1 MKEKLQRLGQALMQP
16 VAVMPLAALL
26 LGIGYFI
33 DPVDWGA
40 GSPISAF
47 FISAGGAVLDNLGI
61 LFAVGIAFGIAKEN
75 HGASALAGLVAFLTL
90 TKMLSTGTV
99 AQLKS
104 LDVETWTASDPFR
117 VAAFDAINNK
127 NVLIGIISGVLG
139 GKAYDRFHSTK
150 LPDFLAFFSGRRL
163 VPIMA
168 SLYAL
173 IASII
178 LIFLWPFIYAGLV
191 KFGTTLTGMGALGA
205 GLYGFFNRLL
215 IPTGL
220 HHALNQVFWFGLADI
235 NDIPNFLNNV
245 QESITATYHP
255 GMYQAGFFPIMMFG
269 LPGAALA
276 MAQKA
281 DDKNKKTIK
290 ALMIAG
296 ALASFLT
303 GVTEPLEF
311 AFMFAAPQLY
321 FVHALLTG
329 ISVFL
334 AAQLKAYA
342 GFGFSAGL
350 IDFFLSSKNPMR
362 SNMITLIIMG
372 LVFFAIYYF
381 LFKVLIEKWDIATP
395 GRSSKAQNSE
405 NKARV
410 IETEDKGRVS
420 TSDKTADQEAK
431 EQQATVKGSYA
442 DTAKVILQGLGGAEN
457 VDTTSYCTTRLR
469 LTVNDPAKVN
479 DDKIKEAGI
488 AGIMKPGPKAVQ
500 VIIGPQVQAVYDE
513 FVKLLGK

>member
-1 MKEKLQRLGQALMQP
+1 MKEKLQRLGQSLMQP

-26 LGIGYFI
+26 LGLGYLI
-33 DPVDWGA
+33 DPDGWGA
-40 GSPISAF
+40 SSPIAAF
-47 FISAGGAVLDNLGI
+47 LISAGGAILDNLGI
-61 LFAVGIAFGIAKEN
+61 IFAVGVAFGIAKEN

-90 TKMLSTGTV
+90 SKLLSTGTV
-99 AQLKS
+99 AQLNS
-104 LDVETWTASDPFR
+104 LDVEAWKASEPFK

-127 NVLIGIISGVLG
+127 NVLIGILSGLLG

-168 SLYAL
+168 SIYAL
-173 IASII
+173 IASVI
-178 LIFLWPFIYAGLV
+178 LLFLWPMIYAGLAT
-191 KFGTTLTGMGALGA
+191 FGEFLLGLGPVGA
-205 GLYGFFNRLL
+205 GIYGFANRLL

-220 HHALNQVFWFGLADI
+220 HHALNQVFWFDLVGV
-235 NDIPNFLNNV
+235 NDIPNFLNNA
-245 QESITATYHP
+245 QEAIKETYHP

-276 MAQKA
+276 MAKSA
-281 DDKNKKTIK
+281 DEENKKNIK

-350 IDFFLSSKNPMR
+350 IDFFLSSQNPMR
-362 SNMITLIIMG
+362 NNMLILVIMG
-372 LVFFAIYYF
+372 LVFFVIYYF
-381 LFKVLIEKWDIATP
+381 LFKTLIEKWDIATP
-395 GRSSKAQNSE
+395 GRSSKAQDS
-405 NKARV
+405 
-410 IETEDKGRVS
+410 GRVS
-420 TSDKTADQEAK
+420 SDDKSADQEAK

-442 DTAKVILQGLGGAEN
+442 DTARTILQGLGGAEN
-457 VDTTSYCTTRLR
+457 IDTTSYCTTRLR

-479 DDKIKEAGI
+479 DDKIKEAGV

-513 FVKLLGK
+513 FVKLLDK

>member
-40 GSPISAF
+40 GSPIAAF

-104 LDVETWTASDPFR
+104 LDVETWIASDPFW

-168 SLYAL
+168 SIYAL

-276 MAQKA
+276 IAQRA
-281 DDKNKKTIK
+281 DDKNKKTTK

-303 GVTEPLEF
+303 G
-311 AFMFAAPQLY
+311 
-321 FVHALLTG
+321 
-329 ISVFL
+329 
-334 AAQLKAYA
+334 
-342 GFGFSAGL
+342 
-350 IDFFLSSKNPMR
+350 
-362 SNMITLIIMG
+362 
-372 LVFFAIYYF
+372 
-381 LFKVLIEKWDIATP
+381 
-395 GRSSKAQNSE
+395 
-405 NKARV
+405 
-410 IETEDKGRVS
+410 ET
-420 TSDKTADQEAK
+420 
-431 EQQATVKGSYA
+431 
-442 DTAKVILQGLGGAEN
+442 
-457 VDTTSYCTTRLR
+457 
-469 LTVNDPAKVN
+469 
-479 DDKIKEAGI
+479 
-488 AGIMKPGPKAVQ
+488 
-500 VIIGPQVQAVYDE
+500 
-513 FVKLLGK
+513 

>member
-40 GSPISAF
+40 GSPIAAF

-276 MAQKA
+276 IAQRA
-281 DDKNKKTIK
+281 DESNKKTTK

-311 AFMFAAPQLY
+311 AFMFVAPQLY

-350 IDFFLSSKNPMR
+350 IDLLLSAKNPMAQK
-362 SNMITLIIMG
+362 IWILLVMG

-381 LFKVLIEKWDIATP
+381 LFRTLIEKWDVATP
-395 GRSSKAQNSE
+395 GRSSKSQNS
-405 NKARV
+405 
-410 IETEDKGRVS
+410 GQVS
-420 TSDKTADQEAK
+420 SDDKTAGQEAK

-457 VDTTSYCTTRLR
+457 IDTTSYCTTRLR

-479 DDKIKEAGI
+479 DDKIKEAGV

>member
-1 MKEKLQRLGQALMQP
+1 MKEKLQRLGQSLMQP

-26 LGIGYFI
+26 LGLGYLI

-40 GSPISAF
+40 GSPIAAF
-47 FISAGGAVLDNLGI
+47 LISAGGAILDNLGI
-61 LFAVGIAFGIAKEN
+61 LFAVGVAFGIAKEN

-90 TKMLSTGTV
+90 SKMLSPGTV
-99 AQLKS
+99 AMLRG
-104 LDVETWTASDPFR
+104 LDMEAWQASDPFQFS
-117 VAAFDAINNK
+117 AFGKIGNG
-127 NVLIGIISGVLG
+127 NVLIGILSGVLG
-139 GKAYDRFHSTK
+139 GKAYDRFHQTR

-173 IASII
+173 IASVI
-178 LIFLWPFIYAGLV
+178 LMFLWPVIYSALATFGEFLLGLGPV
-191 KFGTTLTGMGALGA
+191 GA
-205 GLYGFFNRLL
+205 GIYGFANRLL

-220 HHALNQVFWFGLADI
+220 HHALNQVFWFDLVGV
-235 NDIPNFLNNV
+235 NDIPNFLNNA
-245 QESITATYHP
+245 QDTITATYHP

-276 MAQKA
+276 IAQRA
-281 DDKNKKTIK
+281 DESNKKTIK

-321 FVHALLTG
+321 LVHALLTG

-362 SNMITLIIMG
+362 SNMLTIIIMG

-395 GRSSKAQNSE
+395 GRSSKSQNS
-405 NKARV
+405 
-410 IETEDKGRVS
+410 GQVS
-420 TSDKTADQEAK
+420 SDDKTADQEAK

-457 VDTTSYCTTRLR
+457 IDTTSYCTTRLR
-469 LTVNDPAKVN
+469 LTVNEPAKVN
-479 DDKIKEAGI
+479 DDKIKEAGV

>member
-1 MKEKLQRLGQALMQP
+1 MKEKLQRLGQSLMQP
-16 VAVMPLAALL
+16 VTVMPLAALL
-26 LGIGYFI
+26 LGLGYLI
-33 DPVDWGA
+33 DPDGWGA
-40 GSPISAF
+40 SSPIAAF
-47 FISAGGAVLDNLGI
+47 LISAGGAILDNLGI
-61 LFAVGIAFGIAKEN
+61 IFAVGVAFGIAKEN

-90 TKMLSTGTV
+90 SKLLSTGTV
-99 AQLKS
+99 AQLNS
-104 LDVETWTASDPFR
+104 LDVEAWKASDPFK

-127 NVLIGIISGVLG
+127 NVLIGILSGLLG

-168 SLYAL
+168 SVYAL
-173 IASII
+173 IASVI
-178 LIFLWPFIYAGLV
+178 LLFLWPMIYAGLAT
-191 KFGTTLTGMGALGA
+191 FGEFLLGLGPVGA
-205 GLYGFFNRLL
+205 GIYGFANRLL

-220 HHALNQVFWFGLADI
+220 HHALNQVFWFDLVGV
-235 NDIPNFLNNV
+235 NDIANFLNNA
-245 QESITATYHP
+245 QEAITKTYHP

-276 MAQKA
+276 MAKSA
-281 DDKNKKTIK
+281 DEKNKKNIK

-350 IDFFLSSKNPMR
+350 IDFFLSSQNPMR
-362 SNMITLIIMG
+362 NNMIILVIMG
-372 LVFFAIYYF
+372 LVFFVIYYF
-381 LFKVLIEKWDIATP
+381 LFKTLIEKWDIATP
-395 GRSSKAQNSE
+395 GRSSKAQDN
-405 NKARV
+405 
-410 IETEDKGRVS
+410 GRVS
-420 TSDKTADQEAK
+420 SDDKSADQEAK

-442 DTAKVILQGLGGAEN
+442 DTARTILQGLGGAEN
-457 VDTTSYCTTRLR
+457 IDTTSYCTTRLR

-479 DDKIKEAGI
+479 DDKIKEAGV

-513 FVKLLGK
+513 FVKLLDK

>member
-1 MKEKLQRLGQALMQP
+1 MKEKLQRLGQSLMQP

-26 LGIGYFI
+26 LGLGYLI
-33 DPVDWGA
+33 DPNGWGA
-40 GSPISAF
+40 ESPIAAF
-47 FISAGGAVLDNLGI
+47 LISAGGAILDNLGI
-61 LFAVGIAFGIAKEN
+61 LFAIGVAFGIAKEN

-90 TKMLSTGTV
+90 SKLLSTETV
-99 AQLKS
+99 AQLNS
-104 LDVETWTASDPFR
+104 LDVEAWKSSDPFR

-127 NVLIGIISGVLG
+127 NVLIGILSGVLG

-168 SLYAL
+168 SVYAL
-173 IASII
+173 ISSVI
-178 LIFLWPFIYAGLV
+178 LLFLWPVIYSRLVTFGEFLLGLGPV
-191 KFGTTLTGMGALGA
+191 GA
-205 GLYGFFNRLL
+205 GIYGFANRLL

-220 HHALNQVFWFGLADI
+220 HHALNQVFWFDLVGV
-235 NDIPNFLNNV
+235 NDIANFLNNA
-245 QESITATYHP
+245 QEAITETYHP

-276 MAQKA
+276 MAQRA

-290 ALMIAG
+290 ALMLAG
-296 ALASFLT
+296 ALSSFLT

-321 FVHALLTG
+321 LVHAILTG

-334 AAQLKAYA
+334 AAQLQAYA

-350 IDFFLSSKNPMR
+350 IDFFLSSQNPMR
-362 SNMITLIIMG
+362 NNMLILIIMG

-381 LFKVLIEKWDIATP
+381 LFKTLIEKWDIATP
-395 GRSSKAQNSE
+395 GRSSKAQNS
-405 NKARV
+405 
-410 IETEDKGRVS
+410 GRVS
-420 TSDKTADQEAK
+420 SDDKSADQEAK
-431 EQQATVKGSYA
+431 EQQATVTGSYA
-442 DTAKVILQGLGGAEN
+442 DTAKIILQGLGGAEN
-457 VDTTSYCTTRLR
+457 IDTTSYCTTRLR

-479 DDKIKEAGI
+479 DDKIKEAGV

>member
-1 MKEKLQRLGQALMQP
+1 MKEKLQRLGQSLMQP
-16 VAVMPLAALL
+16 VTVMPLAALL
-26 LGIGYFI
+26 LGLGYLI
-33 DPVDWGA
+33 DPDGWGA
-40 GSPISAF
+40 SSPIAAF
-47 FISAGGAVLDNLGI
+47 LISAGGAILDNLGI
-61 LFAVGIAFGIAKEN
+61 IFAVGVAFGIAKEN

-90 TKMLSTGTV
+90 SKLLSTGTV
-99 AQLKS
+99 AQLNS
-104 LDVETWTASDPFR
+104 LDVEAWKASDPFK

-127 NVLIGIISGVLG
+127 NVLIGILSGLLG

-168 SLYAL
+168 SVYAL
-173 IASII
+173 IASVI
-178 LIFLWPFIYAGLV
+178 LLFLWPMIYAGLAT
-191 KFGTTLTGMGALGA
+191 FGEFLLGLGPVGA
-205 GLYGFFNRLL
+205 GIYGFANRLL

-220 HHALNQVFWFGLADI
+220 HHALNQVFWFDLVGV
-235 NDIPNFLNNV
+235 NDIANFLNNA
-245 QESITATYHP
+245 QEAITKTYHP

-276 MAQKA
+276 MAKSA
-281 DDKNKKTIK
+281 DEKNKKNIK

-350 IDFFLSSKNPMR
+350 IDFFLSSQNPMR
-362 SNMITLIIMG
+362 NNMLILVIMG
-372 LVFFAIYYF
+372 LVFFVIYYF
-381 LFKVLIEKWDIATP
+381 LFKTLIEKWDIATP
-395 GRSSKAQNSE
+395 GRSSKAENS
-405 NKARV
+405 
-410 IETEDKGRVS
+410 GRVS
-420 TSDKTADQEAK
+420 SDDKSADQEAK

-442 DTAKVILQGLGGAEN
+442 DTARTILQGLGGAEN
-457 VDTTSYCTTRLR
+457 IDTTSYCTTRLR

-479 DDKIKEAGI
+479 DDKIKEAGV

-513 FVKLLGK
+513 FVKLLDK

>member
-1 MKEKLQRLGQALMQP
+1 MKEKLQRLGQSLMQP

-40 GSPISAF
+40 GSPIAAF
-47 FISAGGAVLDNLGI
+47 LISAGGAILDNLGI
-61 LFAVGIAFGIAKEN
+61 LFAVGVAFGIAKEN

-90 TKMLSTGTV
+90 SKMLSPGTV
-99 AQLKS
+99 AMLRG
-104 LDVETWTASDPFR
+104 LDMEAWQASDPFQFS
-117 VAAFDAINNK
+117 AFGKIGNG
-127 NVLIGIISGVLG
+127 NVLIGILSGVLG
-139 GKAYDRFHSTK
+139 GKAYDRFHQTR

-173 IASII
+173 IASVI
-178 LIFLWPFIYAGLV
+178 LMFLWPVIYSALATFGEFLLGLGPV
-191 KFGTTLTGMGALGA
+191 GA
-205 GLYGFFNRLL
+205 GIYGFANRLL

-220 HHALNQVFWFGLADI
+220 HHALNQVFWFDLVGV
-235 NDIPNFLNNV
+235 NDIPNFLNNA
-245 QESITATYHP
+245 QDTITATYHP

-276 MAQKA
+276 IAQRA
-281 DDKNKKTIK
+281 DESNKKTIK

-321 FVHALLTG
+321 LVHALLTG

-362 SNMITLIIMG
+362 SNMLTIIIMG

-395 GRSSKAQNSE
+395 GRSSKSQNS
-405 NKARV
+405 
-410 IETEDKGRVS
+410 GQVS
-420 TSDKTADQEAK
+420 SDDKTADQEAK

-457 VDTTSYCTTRLR
+457 IDTTSYCTTRLR

-479 DDKIKEAGI
+479 DDKIKEAGV